1 MAYNSYN
8 WLIIDFSLVQQQY
21 IINELYEDVITM
33 INYNVDSYGKMLG
46 NITEKTIQSAASCM
60 SQCTGCMCNCRC
72 SCSGGII
79 ADVDWE
85 EM

>member
-1 MAYNSYN
+1 MITYVYHITQGGNS
-8 WLIIDFSLVQQQY
+8 
-21 IINELYEDVITM
+21 VIS
-33 INYNVDSYGKMLG
+33 YNVDSYGKMLG
-46 NITEKTIQSAASCM
+46 NITEKTAASAPSCI

>member
-1 MAYNSYN
+1 
-8 WLIIDFSLVQQQY
+8 
-21 IINELYEDVITM
+21 M

-46 NITEKTIQSAASCM
+46 NITEKTIASPPSCSCI

>member
-1 MAYNSYN
+1 MIQYNKNSY
-8 WLIIDFSLVQQQY
+8 
-21 IINELYEDVITM
+21 EA
-33 INYNVDSYGKMLG
+33 MLG
-46 NITEKTIQSAASCM
+46 KITEVTINAAARCM

-79 ADVDWE
+79 AEVEWE

>member
-1 MAYNSYN
+1 
-8 WLIIDFSLVQQQY
+8 
-21 IINELYEDVITM
+21 M

-72 SCSGGII
+72 SCSCGII